1 MQKTSSLPDKP
12 FTQHFVIWV
21 YKPKV
26 MPKTE
31 TEVVYLLSELC
42 RRLNLTLISTVV
54 NLFSPHGIT
63 AAAILSQ
70 SHLVIH
76 TWPEREY
83 LRVDL
88 VICVNQEHD
97 TVERELSIIFE
108 PEMIMVTA

>member
-54 NLFSPHGIT
+54 NYGCGNTFPVPLGNSYLAGAGIP
-63 AAAILSQ
+63 ASG
-70 SHLVIH
+70 SGNM
-76 TWPEREY
+76 RESGTRHSRTRTEY
-83 LRVDL
+83 N
-88 VICVNQEHD
+88 I
-97 TVERELSIIFE
+97 
-108 PEMIMVTA
+108 